1 MTEREVTDRITESGE
16 TAEMSA
22 SECTFYSLPVNRMD
36 KKTAWHHSMRLINQ
50 GSLACIQ
57 RLACYQDQEDHVSR
71 YRIYFV
77 EWRLFILLAEV
88 QSETCVAKLTG
99 NKWHDSVL

>member
-36 KKTAWHHSMRLINQ
+36 KKTAWHHSMRLIYESSLHTKAGMLPRSG
-50 GSLACIQ
+50 GSCI
-57 RLACYQDQEDHVSR
+57 
-71 YRIYFV
+71 
-77 EWRLFILLAEV
+77 
-88 QSETCVAKLTG
+88 
-99 NKWHDSVL
+99 